1 MQAATYDDL
10 IVSDLVLGYADAE
23 RLLRRE
29 DVAEVWSEIATWPA
43 ARLRLAMLAAVSA
56 LDEPPV
62 ASMRP

>member
-10 IVSDLVLGYADAE
+10 IVSDLIRGYADAE
-23 RLLRRE
+23 RLLRR
-29 DVAEVWSEIATWPA
+29 DGVAEVWSEISVWPA
-43 ARLRLAMLAAVSA
+43 DRLRLAMLAAVSA